1 MGNAKNSPFDRREY
15 LKSNISGLLQSETK
29 GLNLVTGRLNALNK
43 QPSLNNLENQ
53 QKRKI
58 LEKCLALFNSQ
69 KFKEHVRKEKS
80 ERGILEQQYV
90 TSETRLDNLEKIG
103 KYSEE
108 LTDRLAEIVL
118 GDLKRKY
125 NMSDK
130 CTTDTVSTSSPV
142 KLQTVNNG
150 FSVTAYD
157 DLATAITIQHIGN
170 LHYDTLSSNESICQ
184 YRVQKH
190 LSPDDIKTYEVFSYI
205 DLNAFNDD
213 IEYQTLVL
221 RDLLSDNNIE
231 FSNAN
236 GYIGQVRNTSQSK
249 KQLKV
254 GEELDSDDY
263 YRYQIS
269 QKYSL
274 EYNGERIEAIQK
286 YERQQ
291 EMKKAIEQ
299 KNQDEDR

>member
-1 MGNAKNSPFDRREY
+1 MENMKNTPFNRREY

-29 GLNLVTGRLNALNK
+29 GLNLVAGRLNALNK
-43 QPSLNNLENQ
+43 LPSLNSGDNA

-69 KFKEHVRKEKS
+69 KFKEHIRKEKS

-90 TSETRLDNLEKIG
+90 TSETRLDNLKRIG

-130 CTTDTVSTSSPV
+130 CTTGVLDARNLVRF
-142 KLQTVNNG
+142 QTVPNG
-150 FSVTAYD
+150 FSVTGYD

-170 LHYDTLSSNESICQ
+170 LYYDTLSSNESICQ
-184 YRVQKH
+184 YRIQKH
-190 LSPDDIKTYEVFSYI
+190 LSPDDIKSYEVFSYI

-213 IEYQTLVL
+213 IEYQTAIL
-221 RDLLSDNNIE
+221 RNLLSDNNIE

-236 GYIGQVRNTSQSK
+236 GYIGQIRNTSQSK
-249 KQLKV
+249 QQLKV
-254 GEELDSDDY
+254 GEELDSDGY

-269 QKYSL
+269 PKYSL
-274 EYNGERIEAIQK
+274 EYDGARIDAMQT
-286 YERQQ
+286 YQQQQ
-291 EMKKAIEQ
+291 ERATKQSSKD
-299 KNQDEDR
+299 DER

>member
-1 MGNAKNSPFDRREY
+1 MGNMKNTPFNRREY

-29 GLNLVTGRLNALNK
+29 GLNLVAGRLNALNK
-43 QPSLNNLENQ
+43 QPSLNSGDNA

-69 KFKEHVRKEKS
+69 KFKEHIRKEKS

-90 TSETRLDNLEKIG
+90 TSETRLDNLKRIG
-103 KYSEE
+103 KYAEE

-130 CTTDTVSTSSPV
+130 CTAGVLDARSLVRH
-142 KLQTVNNG
+142 QTVPNG
-150 FSVTAYD
+150 FSVTGYD

-170 LHYDTLSSNESICQ
+170 LYYDTLSSNESICQ
-184 YRVQKH
+184 YRIQKH
-190 LSPDDIKTYEVFSYI
+190 LSPDDIKSYEVFSYI

-213 IEYQTLVL
+213 IEYQTFVL

-236 GYIGQVRNTSQSK
+236 GYIGQIRNTSQSK
-249 KQLKV
+249 QQLKV
-254 GEELDSDDY
+254 GEELDSDGY

-269 QKYSL
+269 PSYSL
-274 EYNGERIEAIQK
+274 EYDGERIEAIKTYQK
-286 YERQQ
+286 QQ
-291 EMKKAIEQ
+291 ERATKQSSKD
-299 KNQDEDR
+299 DER